1 MALVP
6 VGPEHV
12 QQISA
17 LHCEIMPGLPSI
29 LGTSVTRA
37 VYEGYAKKVTLRAMP
52 WSGSF
57 TWKMTASR
65 DSSSGQGS
73 RGVGSRE
80 LRG

>member
-37 VYEGYAKKVTLRAMP
+37 VYEGYAKKVTLR
-52 WSGSF
+52 
-57 TWKMTASR
+57 R
-65 DSSSGQGS
+65 
-73 RGVGSRE
+73 
-80 LRG
+80 LR